1 MPIQRWSRCKSPWT
15 KLWPL
20 QRRQSKLPM
29 YFQSKLHN
37 TTLDWEYSHLPLTNI
52 VRFNY
57 KLKPSYD
64 LQQNR
69 MKPKKRHM
77 VSLSGLSFLHAA
89 NTFYFLFLR
98 SFDGQGWKTAF
109 RSLSTEAELKKSG
122 SLPTLIYL
130 TCLSRWLWK
139 VIILIK
145 QKSKEILDIA

>member
-1 MPIQRWSRCKSPWT
+1 
-15 KLWPL
+15 
-20 QRRQSKLPM
+20 M
-29 YFQSKLHN
+29 YFQSKFHN

-109 RSLSTEAELKKSG
+109 RSLSTKAELKKSG
-122 SLPTLIYL
+122 SASIDIFNLFISMAVKGYYTDQ
-130 TCLSRWLWK
+130 TK
-139 VIILIK
+139 K
-145 QKSKEILDIA
+145 QRDFGYCIV